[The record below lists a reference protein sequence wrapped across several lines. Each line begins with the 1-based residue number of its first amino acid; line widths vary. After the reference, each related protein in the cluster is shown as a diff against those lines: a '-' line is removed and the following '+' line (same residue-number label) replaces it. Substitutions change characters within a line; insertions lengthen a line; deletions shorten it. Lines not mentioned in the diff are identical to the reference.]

1 MTTMDRRSVLQLG
14 TAAAAIGL
22 AGLRPAS
29 AQETDVLRI
38 GIAAGRPRHSDPNLT
53 TQGSD
58 NWATEQAYEQLVRP
72 EDGTFAVK
80 PEEYIPTLATSWTM
94 SEDARSWKF
103 KLREGVQF
111 HKGYGEMTSEDVV
124 YSYTRAMKAGTNTTI
139 LANIKEVVADGPY
152 GVVMTLK
159 DPDPLFLGTS
169 VFNNNTSI
177 VSKKAAE
184 KMGEAFATDAVGTG
198 PYELAKF
205 DPNAGMFMKRFD
217 KYWGTKAEIAN
228 VECLYIADTT
238 ARTLALLSGKI
249 DMMEAVRAPGWV
261 DSMLQRDRTLKMD
274 MTAPGS
280 FNTLHI
286 NLTRPPFDKLK
297 VRQAIMHAIDRPA
310 VAQALAPMG
319 GVMAGLQPANFPAGF
334 KTEDLP
340 KELQYPYDP
349 EKAKKLLAEAGFPNG
364 ISFVALCSK
373 REDYASTML
382 IVQEQL
388 RLANINM
395 DLKIGDHT
403 AYHADNRSDKNTL
416 AMHSSSYPPIP
427 TQLYFQQ
434 LASASE
440 VKSDGNG
447 GGNYSHYGVA
457 MPGID
462 DLLDK
467 ALKATS
473 FQDYEKTCREIELQ
487 VLRDLPL
494 IGLSTLSFTV
504 ARRGNVDL
512 GYPVKSGYARWR
524 FHRATKTA

>member
-1 MTTMDRRSVLQLG
+1 MDRRDALKLG
-14 TAAAAIGL
+14 SAAAL
-22 AGLRPAS
+22 ASLANLGAAS
-29 AQETDVLRI
+29 AQEADVIRI
-38 GIAAGRPRHSDPNLT
+38 GIAASKPRHSDPNLT

-72 EDGTFAVK
+72 EDGAFAVK
-80 PEEYIPTLATSWTM
+80 PEENKPTLATSW
-94 SEDARSWKF
+94 SSSADARTWNF
-103 KLREGVQF
+103 KLRQGVQF
-111 HKGYGEMTSEDVV
+111 HKDFGEMTSEDVV
-124 YSYTRAMKAGTNTTI
+124 YSFQRAMKSGTNTTI
-139 LANIKEVVADGPY
+139 MSNVAEVVANGPY
-152 GVVMTLK
+152 EITIRLK
-159 DPDPLFLGTS
+159 SPDALFLGTTAFS
-169 VFNNNTSI
+169 NNTSI

-198 PYELAKF
+198 PYELVKF
-205 DPNAGMFMKRFD
+205 DPNGAITLKRHE
-217 KYWGTKAEIAN
+217 KYWGEKAKIGT

-261 DSMLQRDRTLKMD
+261 QSMLQRDKTLKMD

-280 FNTLHI
+280 FNTLHV
-286 NLTRPPFDKLK
+286 NLTRQPFDNLK
-297 VRQAIMHAIDRPA
+297 VRQALMHAIDRKA
-310 VAQALAPMG
+310 VAEALAPMG
-319 GVMAGLQPANFPAGF
+319 GVLANLQPANFPAGF
-334 KTEDLP
+334 TAEQLP
-340 KELQYPYDP
+340 PELRYPYDP
-349 EKAKKLLAEAGFPNG
+349 KKAKALLAEAGHPNG

-388 RLANINM
+388 RAAGFNM

-434 LASASE
+434 LAKESE
-440 VKSDGNG
+440 VKADGKG
-447 GGNYSHYGVA
+447 GGNYSHYGVV

-462 DLLDK
+462 DLLNK
-467 ALKATS
+467 ALNATK
-473 FQDYEKTCREIELQ
+473 FEDYEKICREIELQ

-504 ARRGNVDL
+504 ARRGNIDL
-512 GYPVKSGYARWR
+512 GYEVKGGYARWR
-524 FHRATKTA
+524 FHRATKKV